1 MSESDYNAKSLDAT
15 LARIEAKL
23 DIYAVTQ
30 ARQSHDIEDLKRWRW
45 ISVGGS
51 AVIVFL
57 IELVFK
63 VK

>member
-23 DIYAVTQ
+23 DIYAITQ
-30 ARQSHDIEDLKRWRW
+30 ANHASEIEDLKKWRW
-45 ISVGGS
+45 LSIGGS

-57 IELVFK
+57 IEIIFK
-63 VK
+63 K

>member
-23 DIYAVTQ
+23 DIYAITQ
-30 ARQSHDIEDLKRWRW
+30 ARHASEIEDLKRWRW

-57 IELVFK
+57 VELVFK

>member
-23 DIYAVTQ
+23 DIYAITQ
-30 ARQSHDIEDLKRWRW
+30 ARHAGEIEDLKKWRW
-45 ISVGGS
+45 LSIGGS

-57 IELVFK
+57 IEIIFK
-63 VK
+63 K

>member
-1 MSESDYNAKSLDAT
+1 MSITDYNAASLDAT

-30 ARQSHDIEDLKRWRW
+30 ANQSSEIEDLKRWRW
-45 ISVGGS
+45 LSIGGS

-57 IELVFK
+57 IEIIFK
-63 VK
+63 K

>member
-23 DIYAVTQ
+23 DIYAITQ
-30 ARQSHDIEDLKRWRW
+30 ANQTSEIEDLKKWRW
-45 ISVGGS
+45 LSIGGS

-57 IELVFK
+57 IEIIFK
-63 VK
+63 K

>member
-23 DIYAVTQ
+23 DIYAITQ
-30 ARQSHDIEDLKRWRW
+30 ANQSSEIEDLKKWRW
-45 ISVGGS
+45 LSIGGS

-57 IELVFK
+57 IEIIFK
-63 VK
+63 K